1 MPCDLHVWA
10 KCQHSNMND
19 RTALL
24 SGKIPINKN
33 YSINKKIKR
42 NRTKRSFYSI
52 LLQTHPNKYHNM
64 HKYIFQLALL
74 CSEIFLL
81 WIFCLNSYN
90 GRTIV
95 ENVFSFRYQKVQS
108 MCYFAQYVK
117 PTNKLL
123 HLDIYC
129 SKSLLTNFIL

>member
-1 MPCDLHVWA
+1 MPCDLHVWV
-10 KCQHSNMND
+10 KCQYSNMND

-24 SGKIPINKN
+24 SEKILINKN
-33 YSINKKIKR
+33 NSINKKVKR

-52 LLQTHPNKYHNM
+52 LLQTHPNKYNM

-81 WIFCLNSYN
+81 WIFCLKSYN
-90 GRTIV
+90 GRAIV

-108 MCYFAQYVK
+108 MCFFAQYVK

-123 HLDIYC
+123 NLDIYY